1 MPCQP
6 KSEQT
11 FKYTFNIVVFLF
23 DRRIKASLLPNVAP
37 VPMSYSTGVQ
47 QEVNMPVFNE
57 TFQVPIP
64 ETKLSYKTLQVQ
76 VWCVQ
81 EDGDEECLVSCNCMR
96 DSTRKSVLYQKK
108 AGRDNA
114 HLSPLLV

>member
-1 MPCQP
+1 
-6 KSEQT
+6 
-11 FKYTFNIVVFLF
+11 
-23 DRRIKASLLPNVAP
+23 
-37 VPMSYSTGVQ
+37 MSYSTGVQ

-81 EDGDEECLVSCNCMR
+81 EDGDEECLVSCNCIQDTR
-96 DSTRKSVLYQKK
+96 AVLREKVPNDLSRCHTFFWYDTDFSEFDVDYILRKSVL
-108 AGRDNA
+108 
-114 HLSPLLV
+114 